1 MVAFEGGEGYGS
13 PWSLKGHRMRK
24 LFTALLAL
32 GMMMTSFMAVSA
44 QDTAGSA
51 SSSATGFDSPAT
63 FIDERGNEVA
73 TLSVSGI
80 DPEFDDYS
88 EYSSPERGY
97 IYVAVN
103 FTVTNVSGSSMIV
116 EPYDFSLLDAQ
127 GRNNGR
133 AYVSQ
138 DENPET
144 ALFEDDLA
152 LADGESAELTTVF
165 QLPADVPAAALV
177 WQPESGILVIIDIS
191 EGAGEASAVAS
202 GLNAPVT
209 WTDDRGNEVATLEIT
224 GVNPG
229 WEDYDEY
236 SEPERGM
243 HYVAVDFKVTNV
255 SGSNLIL
262 EPYDFSL
269 IDNVGLNNGRSWVDA
284 AEGNEPLFTED
295 TPVAA
300 GESYEGTIVFAMLID
315 MQPSAIMWQ
324 PDSGLI
330 HLVNLNDAGG
340 SEATPADSSP
350 EASPAA
356 EEEGDS
362 DAAAQLTDAASDAD
376 AEEASAEEASAEEAT
391 ADEDEGEAAASSDAS
406 SDEDEGEAAAT
417 SAAAPGTVTEVNGEA
432 VAFNDVVGDENG
444 EIRVVSTL
452 DGWEDYDAGANP
464 PVEGTRFVLVTVEVT
479 ITNGMEFPMSPLDFT
494 INTESG
500 GAYDGELVLQ
510 AEDAEVQITE
520 SGGMIPADE
529 PTELT
534 IPFIVPNDEVPVS
547 VSWNTGQ
554 DEVELSL
561 VP

>member
-1 MVAFEGGEGYGS
+1 MVAFEGGEGYIS

-73 TLSVSGI
+73 TLSVSSV

-88 EYSSPERGY
+88 EYSQPERGY

-144 ALFEDDLA
+144 VVFEDDLA

-177 WQPESGILVIIDIS
+177 WQPESGILVIIDLS

-224 GVNPG
+224 GVTPG

-356 EEEGDS
+356 EEDGDS

-376 AEEASAEEASAEEAT
+376 AEEASP
-391 ADEDEGEAAASSDAS
+391 EAAA
-406 SDEDEGEAAAT
+406 EETEGETGAV
-417 SAAAPGTVTEVNGEA
+417 SASVPGTATEVNGEA

-510 AEDAEVQITE
+510 AEDAEVEITE